1 MWKLQ
6 EATNLLIRLI
16 LILVLSAQLL
26 GSTLALSDKR
36 LCADE
41 NCKGIISLGT
51 GKINYRAGAEGMVS
65 FKINAPIRIKS
76 KSAGNDPSLWGIE
89 VNGREGYAP
98 KQLIRETKVLIG
110 EKNLKYIVDV
120 KPVNAVPIL
129 STSEKPVEQENIV
142 ETTTT
147 KPLNV
152 VPLESTEKPLEN
164 NSSENNAP
172 AEAPA
177 VATPVLSEVVDGTQI
192 PIFANESDGVVEEVD
207 EDVKPLNKYEVEEE
221 IYEDEIGDY
230 DEEDEEEE
238 LLYKQQM
245 QKAQEQLKETSAT
258 DNNKDMKLE
267 EVNNHNNE
275 GSPQDLNQVKENQ
288 LEATQAAN
296 DNNSIKNDV
305 KSEDLG
311 GSVKESLE
319 ILNDSQE
326 KQNTVLD
333 QQFEKDQ
340 LKEEK
345 SAETLP
351 IAEVLNDSTII
362 EKEEITKNVEKEEIK
377 NGDINTN
384 AQTEHILQESSS
396 SGFENQ
402 LNAEQVN
409 NDSIESSQNPE
420 KLQNDAADANDTINT
435 ENSPQITKE
444 IKENESSNVDSTAS
458 DINNATN
465 ENFVNKD
472 ELTNTEDNFKIN
484 NEQDLSETNK
494 ILDVVTTKEPLSMQE
509 EEKSKTENTSQQ
521 QEIQNENSAEQLE
534 TGKMPEAD
542 NTNSLP
548 THYNDNLLV
557 QPTNTESSSST
568 ESHEK
573 VEATT
578 PQYYSEEILTTTPT
592 PNSQEEKSQEEIV
605 IETINPTTYSPHND
619 ASLNTPTT
627 EPHND
632 HHDHHGHNHDY
643 HDHNHDHYGDNQDH
657 YGQSH
662 DHNHN
667 HNHYDY
673 YKQEATEIP
682 SNNYDHHHDHYHHTN
697 QHITT
702 EIPPS
707 DYYAQQYEYASTES
721 SNQNIGTFEEITT
734 ASYNNIPS
742 TAAPETA
749 RVSMKSEDKEEEEQP
764 KTLPSSIPPPTFEE
778 NKENKGLFA
787 TIMGTVNNVLSL
799 NKKNKHH
806 EDDNELDRI
815 LYSNTNGHKQSYEG
829 LSEAESLQYCKEI
842 GPNGDCPQTPEHNH
856 YHPESEHH
864 HHSSAKSIFNS
875 DLTFDTFLKALAAKI
890 LEISELL
897 AFLVIVAAAS
907 LFFIFGYY
915 CFCNSSREGAL
926 LSKLNQLESSLLAS
940 HKENAILKHN
950 LMSTRQKLASI
961 EDNSFGSNDMVVS
974 LKKELEEE
982 LMEKA
987 RLQEQITVLQKEL
1000 ENAADA
1006 GIELNKIVSELL
1018 SNQTGDESIISSV
1031 EELQKQLNEQQNT
1044 ILEINA
1050 SLAEKSRENSE
1061 LQLLIAEQNARYETE
1076 LANVQRD
1083 NDELEHEKGNLMT
1096 RLEELKTDFDK
1107 DITAA
1112 LEGKN
1117 MEIKR
1122 LQNEILDLSNK
1133 LENEHT
1139 KWQTSVAKIEALE
1152 ECLKNVRKDPNVNIS
1167 EVIDVANVK
1176 AQLIETQKKYKSL
1189 KERLEI
1195 ELDQRKLAEN
1205 QLEVITA
1212 EVEKLKQDF
1221 NQSEKDK
1228 LEAQTR
1234 LEVLSNYFKDKENQL
1249 QKELSLKEAMWL
1261 KQQGETTTTVDRV
1274 TAMQEE
1280 IQSLKSQND
1289 SLRAEIEAQVAA
1301 HKAQTGTLENR
1312 AHETWLAARQSDRR
1326 YEEARAEATALR
1338 RQLTA
1343 LAGGN
1348 VNEANKAPAGP
1359 VVLGDELTQAP
1370 SPIHM
1375 ESPGS
1380 PMLGRMPPPPFLP
1393 PPFMGPP
1400 PPFMG
1405 MPPPPPFVP
1414 PGEMRPAPL
1423 GRIMSPPPQR
1433 SGRFSPQHLD
1443 YEDYLDYEGGNN
1455 TWHRYTYSPPPRTY
1469 RSLSPTDSRYN
1480 YGTER
1485 DLMSTYDTETDFSP
1499 PPSPRESR
1507 RRGGHSSERIDHS
1520 SSSKSPYGNTKKFN
1534 SSHKGPLSSGSEK
1547 SFNTSS
1553 HHDNKTK
1560 KGTSSSGGVGGGGKN
1575 LV

>member
-16 LILVLSAQLL
+16 LILVFTAQLL
-26 GSTLALSDKR
+26 DTTLALSDKR

-76 KSAGNDPSLWGIE
+76 KSAGKDPSLWGIE

-98 KQLIRETKVLIG
+98 KQFIRETKVLIG

-245 QKAQEQLKETSAT
+245 QKAQEQLKATLAT
-258 DNNKDMKLE
+258 DSNKDMKLA
-267 EVNNHNNE
+267 EVNNTNNE
-275 GSPQDLNQVKENQ
+275 ASQEDLNKREENKLQ
-288 LEATQAAN
+288 SSQGEN
-296 DNNSIKNDV
+296 DNNSVRNDI
-305 KSEDLG
+305 KSEVLEENLEILNESQEKPNTILDPESDTDHL
-311 GSVKESLE
+311 KEERSLE
-319 ILNDSQE
+319 ILPS
-326 KQNTVLD
+326 T
-333 QQFEKDQ
+333 
-340 LKEEK
+340 
-345 SAETLP
+345 
-351 IAEVLNDSTII
+351 EVLNDSITL
-362 EKEEITKNVEKEEIK
+362 EKEEIFKNFEKEDMGSKVVDE
-377 NGDINTN
+377 N
-384 AQTEHILQESSS
+384 AQTQQVLQENPTAAN
-396 SGFENQ
+396 ENQ
-402 LNAEQVN
+402 LTPEQVN
-409 NDSIESSQNPE
+409 NGSIDGTQSQEQP
-420 KLQNDAADANDTINT
+420 QNDAADAKDTVNT
-435 ENSPQITKE
+435 ENLPRITKE
-444 IKENESSNVDSTAS
+444 IKENDSSNVHSPAS
-458 DINNATN
+458 DINNNTN
-465 ENFVNKD
+465 ENFAKID
-472 ELTNTEDNFKIN
+472 ELTNTEENLKIN

-494 ILDVVTTKEPLSMQE
+494 VLDVVTPKEPLSMQE
-509 EEKSKTENTSQQ
+509 EEKSTTENTNQQ
-521 QEIQNENSAEQLE
+521 QEILNENSAQQLK
-534 TGKMPEAD
+534 TDKKPEAD

-548 THYNDNLLV
+548 THHNDNLLT
-557 QPTNTESSSST
+557 QPTNTESASST
-568 ESHEK
+568 ESHE
-573 VEATT
+573 VEVTT
-578 PQYYSEEILTTTPT
+578 PQYYVEEILTTTPT
-592 PNSQEEKSQEEIV
+592 PINQEEKRHEENV
-605 IETINPTTYSPHND
+605 IENINPTTYSPYYD
-619 ASLNTPTT
+619 ASSNTPTPA
-627 EPHND
+627 PHYD
-632 HHDHHGHNHDY
+632 HHDHNHYGDNTDQYGHNHD
-643 HDHNHDHYGDNQDH
+643 HD
-657 YGQSH
+657 
-662 DHNHN
+662 
-667 HNHYDY
+667 HYDY

-682 SNNYDHHHDHYHHTN
+682 PNNYDHHHNDHYHHTN

-702 EIPPS
+702 EIPPN

-721 SNQNIGTFEEITT
+721 SNQNIGSFEEITI

-742 TAAPETA
+742 TVAPETA
-749 RVSMKSEDKEEEEQP
+749 TASMKSEDKKEEQP
-764 KTLPSSIPPPTFEE
+764 KALPSSTPPTFEE

-806 EDDNELDRI
+806 EDENELDRI
-815 LYSNTNGHKQSYEG
+815 LYSTGNGHKPSYEG

-864 HHSSAKSIFNS
+864 HHSSAKSIFSS

-1122 LQNEILDLSNK
+1122 LQNEIVDLSNK

-1205 QLEVITA
+1205 QLQVITA

-1455 TWHRYTYSPPPRTY
+1455 TWHRHTYSPPPRTY

-1507 RRGGHSSERIDHS
+1507 RRGGHSSERIDN

-1560 KGTSSSGGVGGGGKN
+1560 KGTSSSGGGGGGKN

>member
-6 EATNLLIRLI
+6 EATNLLTRLI
-16 LILVLSAQLL
+16 LILVLTAPLL
-26 GSTLALSDKR
+26 DSTLALSDKR

-51 GKINYRAGAEGMVS
+51 GKINYRAGEEGMVS

-76 KSAGNDPSLWGIE
+76 KSAGKDPSLWGIE

-98 KQLIRETKVLIG
+98 KQLIRETKIIIG
-110 EKNLKYIVDV
+110 EKNLKYTVDV
-120 KPVNAVPIL
+120 KPVNEARIL
-129 STSEKPVEQENIV
+129 STSEKTVEQENTI

-147 KPLNV
+147 TPLND
-152 VPLESTEKPLEN
+152 VPIESTEKPLVN
-164 NSSENNAP
+164 NSNESITTET
-172 AEAPA
+172 PA
-177 VATPVLSEVVDGTQI
+177 VATPVYSEVVDGTQI
-192 PIFANESDGVVEEVD
+192 PIFNNDSDGVVDTTDGVVETVQEEI
-207 EDVKPLNKYEVEEE
+207 KPLNRYQMEEE
-221 IYEDEIGDY
+221 TDYEDDIGDY
-230 DEEDEEEE
+230 DEDEEEE
-238 LLYKQQM
+238 FQYIQKRQAAKGELKPSAADAHNNDIESSEEVKTNAKVVNNETTEKQ
-245 QKAQEQLKETSAT
+245 L
-258 DNNKDMKLE
+258 NNIEDKKIEAENITESPQPSNNNNSSKNDAIMENLE
-267 EVNNHNNE
+267 ELENKQVENSKDSEEKLNTINENQVNTAQVKEDLSEMLPSSEVLSDNSYMEKEVISNGLEEQEHKAEVSNNSE
-275 GSPQDLNQVKENQ
+275 TQQDLNEKQTVVIENQ
-288 LEATQAAN
+288 VNTKPVEETDLKNHEQLQNYGAQIES
-296 DNNSIKNDV
+296 NNTPIS
-305 KSEDLG
+305 SENSEQN
-311 GSVKESLE
+311 SVE
-319 ILNDSQE
+319 IEGNKVTINDSPASDNVNTTVENVAPVQE
-326 KQNTVLD
+326 NK
-333 QQFEKDQ
+333 
-340 LKEEK
+340 
-345 SAETLP
+345 
-351 IAEVLNDSTII
+351 
-362 EKEEITKNVEKEEIK
+362 
-377 NGDINTN
+377 
-384 AQTEHILQESSS
+384 
-396 SGFENQ
+396 
-402 LNAEQVN
+402 VN
-409 NDSIESSQNPE
+409 NDSIMDNNE
-420 KLQNDAADANDTINT
+420 
-435 ENSPQITKE
+435 ITKDQD
-444 IKENESSNVDSTAS
+444 ISTSN
-458 DINNATN
+458 N
-465 ENFVNKD
+465 
-472 ELTNTEDNFKIN
+472 
-484 NEQDLSETNK
+484 
-494 ILDVVTTKEPLSMQE
+494 ILDAEPQPQHE
-509 EEKSKTENTSQQ
+509 EISKTENSNYQQ
-521 QEIQNENSAEQLE
+521 QEQKTETSQHEIPTEQSAADIQPQVNSTNSLQPHEQKIETSHNEISAEQYATDKQPNVDQE
-534 TGKMPEAD
+534 D
-542 NTNSLP
+542 NTEFP
-548 THYNDNLLV
+548 
-557 QPTNTESSSST
+557 PIT
-568 ESHEK
+568 ESHEH
-573 VEATT
+573 VETST
-578 PQYYSEEILTTTPT
+578 ISPQLNAEESTTTST
-592 PNSQEEKSQEEIV
+592 ISSQLNAEESTTAKIQEEANSQEQQAATEN
-605 IETINPTTYSPHND
+605 INPTSYSPYNHIP
-619 ASLNTPTT
+619 LNTPQ
-627 EPHND
+627 P
-632 HHDHHGHNHDY
+632 
-643 HDHNHDHYGDNQDH
+643 
-657 YGQSH
+657 S
-662 DHNHN
+662 
-667 HNHYDY
+667 HYDY
-673 YKQEATEIP
+673 STQGTP
-682 SNNYDHHHDHYHHTN
+682 
-697 QHITT
+697 TT
-702 EIPPS
+702 DIPPN
-707 DYYAQQYEYASTES
+707 DYYAQQYTDAPTES
-721 SNQNIGTFEEITT
+721 SHQSSDHFDETT
-734 ASYNNIPS
+734 TVGYNSVPMS
-742 TAAPETA
+742 PPATTSSPPLK
-749 RVSMKSEDKEEEEQP
+749 REDEPP
-764 KTLPSSIPPPTFEE
+764 KTLPSSMPSFDE

-799 NKKNKHH
+799 NKKNKHSDH
-806 EDDNELDRI
+806 EGDNELDRI
-815 LYSNTNGHKQSYEG
+815 LYSNGNGHKGQTANE
-829 LSEAESLQYCKEI
+829 EEYCKNL
-842 GPNGDCPQTPEHNH
+842 GPNGECPQSELNH
-856 YHPESEHH
+856 LHEADSEHF
-864 HHSSAKSIFNS
+864 HHSSATSIFSS
-875 DLTFDTFLKALAAKI
+875 DLTVDSFLKALAAKI

-1076 LANVQRD
+1076 LADVQRD
-1083 NDELEHEKGNLMT
+1083 NEELELEKGNLLT
-1096 RLEELKTDFDK
+1096 RLDELKNDFDK

-1117 MEIKR
+1117 LEIKR
-1122 LQNEILDLSNK
+1122 LQNEIVDFSNK

-1152 ECLKNVRKDPNVNIS
+1152 ECLKNVRKDPSVNIM

-1176 AQLIETQKKYKSL
+1176 AQLIETQKKYKTL

-1195 ELDQRKLAEN
+1195 ELDQRKLADN
-1205 QLEVITA
+1205 QLQIITT

-1348 VNEANKAPAGP
+1348 VSEVNKPSAGPAG
-1359 VVLGDELTQAP
+1359 LGDELTQAP

-1443 YEDYLDYEGGNN
+1443 YEDYIDYEGNN
-1455 TWHRYTYSPPPRTY
+1455 TWHRHTYSPPPRTY

-1480 YGTER
+1480 YGPER

-1507 RRGGHSSERIDHS
+1507 RRGGHSSERIDNNT
-1520 SSSKSPYGNTKKFN
+1520 KSPYGNTKKFN

-1553 HHDNKTK
+1553 HHDTKTK
-1560 KGTSSSGGVGGGGKN
+1560 KGNPNSGGGKN
-1575 LV
+1575 IV